1 MFKIKD
7 FQGMQYSRDTSS
19 QFGQKDYKF
28 FNQQYATTSYQTE
41 HDMNPALIVQ
51 PKEDEDVIKAVQWAR
66 DNKVS
71 VAVRSGGHQ
80 YSGAS
85 STGGKNIQ
93 IDLTNTYKDMMVLE
107 EDGVPDDRA
116 LVLAGVSNRL
126 QDFND
131 YLRSVNLFVP
141 HGQCAYVCTG
151 GHGQTGGY
159 GQLGRSFG
167 LFGDHI
173 IKIRLIDHNG
183 SIQNVT
189 KQSDSELFY
198 AILGGSPGNFG
209 IITHYTVEVYRASSY
224 MGTVAGPNGFKGP
237 HGLKGLWIYE
247 PKVLSR
253 LLGFIAKMSDEG
265 TAPRGYDLCC
275 SVLSTDFPVTMLF
288 PSLRDDNIWKKIQ
301 QKIKTALA
309 KDVLDLLNG
318 SFPAIIVL
326 YAQWCP
332 TNKTDKY
339 DLTVDNWFKQF
350 RDLQNDWSNHT
361 LLINE
366 FDEGMDT
373 MTGKWIFP
381 KRREFELPYVKRTYA
396 TKSQTLQKDG
406 WVDAVVKRLDLIYN
420 PHQKL
425 DNDKSDKEGEVYDHC
440 KLSVQIQCFGG
451 KNSRFLLNKDNGTS
465 YSWRDSTVVQT
476 LDCFHDP
483 GAKYRDYA
491 LNWQKTNDTIMIG
504 AKSPFSKQDRRVLW
518 GSWGDWDMSKPEI
531 WQAYYEDA
539 DKYKRLGKARAKA
552 DPNGTFTANPF
563 AVTAVRDGTKQ

>member
-7 FQGMQYSRDTSS
+7 FQGMQYSRDGPSI
-19 QFGQKDYKF
+19 GKKDYAY
-28 FNQQYATTSYQTE
+28 FNEQYATSSYQQE
-41 HDMNPALIVQ
+41 HDMNPSLIVQ
-51 PKEDEDVIKAVQWAR
+51 PKADEDVIKAVQWAR

-71 VAVRSGGHQ
+71 VAVKSGGHQ

-107 EDGVPDDRA
+107 ETGVPEDRA
-116 LVLAGVSNRL
+116 MVYVGVSNRL

-131 YLRSVNLFVP
+131 YMRSNGLFVP

-167 LFGDHI
+167 LFGDTI
-173 IKIRLIDHNG
+173 VNIRMVDHNG
-183 SIQNVT
+183 SIQNIT
-189 KQSDSELFY
+189 KQSNSELFY

-209 IITHYTVEVYRASSY
+209 IITHYTIEAYRASSY

-237 HGLKGLWIYE
+237 HGLKGMWLYD
-247 PKVLSR
+247 PKVLTR
-253 LLGFIAKMSDEG
+253 LLGFIAKMADEG

-275 SVLSTDFPVTMLF
+275 SVLSTDFPVTLLF
-288 PSLRDDNIWKKIQ
+288 PSLRDDTVWKKIQ
-301 QKIKTALA
+301 NKIKSALSNE
-309 KDVLDLLNG
+309 VLDLLNG
-318 SFPAIIVL
+318 QFPAVIVL

-332 TNKTDKY
+332 TSKADKY
-339 DLTVDNWFKQF
+339 DSTVDKWFQQF

-361 LLINE
+361 LIIKE

-381 KRREFELPYVKRTYA
+381 KRREFDLPYVKRTYA

-483 GAKYRDYA
+483 GSKYRDYA
-491 LNWQKTNDTIMIG
+491 LGWQKINDSIMIG
-504 AKSPFSKQDRRVLW
+504 AKSPFSKEDRRVLW

-531 WQAYYEDA
+531 WKAYYEDEA
-539 DKYKRLGKARAKA
+539 KYKRLGKARAKA

-563 AVTAVRDGTKQ
+563 AVTAVKDDGSKL

>member
-1 MFKIKD
+1 MLKIKD

-28 FNQQYATTSYQTE
+28 FNQQYATTSYQRE

-189 KQSDSELFY
+189 KESDSELFY

-288 PSLRDDNIWKKIQ
+288 PSLRDDTIWKKIQ
-301 QKIKTALA
+301 QKIKSALA

-339 DLTVDNWFKQF
+339 DSTVDNWFKQF

-483 GAKYRDYA
+483 GAKYREYA
-491 LNWQKTNDTIMIG
+491 LGWQKTNDTIMIG

>member
-1 MFKIKD
+1 
-7 FQGMQYSRDTSS
+7 
-19 QFGQKDYKF
+19 
-28 FNQQYATTSYQTE
+28 
-41 HDMNPALIVQ
+41 
-51 PKEDEDVIKAVQWAR
+51 
-66 DNKVS
+66 
-71 VAVRSGGHQ
+71 
-80 YSGAS
+80 
-85 STGGKNIQ
+85 
-93 IDLTNTYKDMMVLE
+93 
-107 EDGVPDDRA
+107 
-116 LVLAGVSNRL
+116 
-126 QDFND
+126 
-131 YLRSVNLFVP
+131 
-141 HGQCAYVCTG
+141 
-151 GHGQTGGY
+151 
-159 GQLGRSFG
+159 
-167 LFGDHI
+167 
-173 IKIRLIDHNG
+173 
-183 SIQNVT
+183 
-189 KQSDSELFY
+189 
-198 AILGGSPGNFG
+198 
-209 IITHYTVEVYRASSY
+209 

-339 DLTVDNWFKQF
+339 DSTVDNWFKQF

-504 AKSPFSKQDRRVLW
+504 VKSPFSKQDRRVLW

>member
-41 HDMNPALIVQ
+41 HDMNPALIAQ

-288 PSLRDDNIWKKIQ
+288 PSLRDDTIWKKIQ

-339 DLTVDNWFKQF
+339 DSTVDNWFKQF

-483 GAKYRDYA
+483 GAKFREYA

-504 AKSPFSKQDRRVLW
+504 PKSPFSKQDRRVLW

-563 AVTAVRDGTKQ
+563 AVTAVRDGTK

>member
-189 KQSDSELFY
+189 KESDSELFY

-288 PSLRDDNIWKKIQ
+288 PSLRDDTIWKKIQ

-339 DLTVDNWFKQF
+339 DSTVDNWFKQF

-425 DNDKSDKEGEVYDHC
+425 DSDKSDKEGEVYDHC

-483 GAKYRDYA
+483 GDKYKQYA
-491 LNWQKTNDTIMIG
+491 LSWQKTNDTIMIG
-504 AKSPFSKQDRRVLW
+504 FKSPFSKQDRRVLW

-563 AVTAVRDGTKQ
+563 AVAAVRDGTK

>member
-19 QFGQKDYKF
+19 VFGQKDYKY

-107 EDGVPDDRA
+107 EDGVPEDRA

-237 HGLKGLWIYE
+237 HGLKGLWIYDA
-247 PKVLSR
+247 KVLTR

-275 SVLSTDFPVTMLF
+275 TVLSTDFPVTMLF
-288 PSLRDDNIWKKIQ
+288 PSLRDDTIWKKIQ

-332 TNKTDKY
+332 TSKTDKY
-339 DLTVDNWFKQF
+339 DSTVDNWFKQF

-483 GAKYRDYA
+483 GAKYREYA
-491 LNWQKTNDTIMIG
+491 LSWQKTNDSIMIG
-504 AKSPFSKQDRRVLW
+504 PKSPFSKQDRRVLW

-563 AVTAVRDGTKQ
+563 AVAAVSDGTKL

>member
-1 MFKIKD
+1 
-7 FQGMQYSRDTSS
+7 
-19 QFGQKDYKF
+19 
-28 FNQQYATTSYQTE
+28 
-41 HDMNPALIVQ
+41 
-51 PKEDEDVIKAVQWAR
+51 
-66 DNKVS
+66 
-71 VAVRSGGHQ
+71 
-80 YSGAS
+80 
-85 STGGKNIQ
+85 
-93 IDLTNTYKDMMVLE
+93 
-107 EDGVPDDRA
+107 
-116 LVLAGVSNRL
+116 
-126 QDFND
+126 
-131 YLRSVNLFVP
+131 
-141 HGQCAYVCTG
+141 
-151 GHGQTGGY
+151 
-159 GQLGRSFG
+159 
-167 LFGDHI
+167 
-173 IKIRLIDHNG
+173 
-183 SIQNVT
+183 
-189 KQSDSELFY
+189 
-198 AILGGSPGNFG
+198 
-209 IITHYTVEVYRASSY
+209 
-224 MGTVAGPNGFKGP
+224 
-237 HGLKGLWIYE
+237 
-247 PKVLSR
+247 
-253 LLGFIAKMSDEG
+253 
-265 TAPRGYDLCC
+265 
-275 SVLSTDFPVTMLF
+275 MLF
-288 PSLRDDNIWKKIQ
+288 PSLRDDTIWKKIQ

-339 DLTVDNWFKQF
+339 DSTVDNWFKQF

-483 GAKYRDYA
+483 GAKYREYA
-491 LNWQKTNDTIMIG
+491 LSWQKTNDTIMIG
-504 AKSPFSKQDRRVLW
+504 PKSPFSKQDRRVLW

-563 AVTAVRDGTKQ
+563 AVTAVRDGTK